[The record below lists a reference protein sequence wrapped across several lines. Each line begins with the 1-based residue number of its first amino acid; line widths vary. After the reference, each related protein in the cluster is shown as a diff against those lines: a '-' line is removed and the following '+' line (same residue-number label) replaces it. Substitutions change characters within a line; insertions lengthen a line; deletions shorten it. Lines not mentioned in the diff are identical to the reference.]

1 MARKKKIN
9 ESAPAADEVKM
20 EEATQATPTTPEP
33 VEFTPTTENVEA
45 AFNNPENA
53 IAFVEPATANADASS
68 IVLP

>member
-20 EEATQATPTTPEP
+20 ADVPANPDP
-33 VEFTPTTENVEA
+33 VDFTPTSENVEA

>member
-20 EEATQATPTTPEP
+20 AEETQPTESAP
-33 VEFTPTTENVEA
+33 VDFTPTTENVEA